1 MRAFNFFKYDL
12 RRSMYFFLL
21 SVLLFAPIGGLM
33 GCSME
38 SLLGVFS
45 YMAFVVMVMPTSLF
59 TYEQKSDCGFDGLLP
74 ATDMDKV
81 LGRYMLGAV
90 CIVFQLIVGIIT
102 CIVLEAYTGMKL
114 SGLGVI
120 SMVFIAADLIYL
132 SIAFVFYYVIGR
144 NLNPQIRGTILML
157 PSIIIWVVV
166 NGMIGVMG
174 VTNDLGFLTN
184 LMENKELISALA
196 LLVGVAMYIISAV
209 ISAQIVK
216 QKDYR

>member
-1 MRAFNFFKYDL
+1 
-12 RRSMYFFLL
+12 
-21 SVLLFAPIGGLM
+21 
-33 GCSME
+33 
-38 SLLGVFS
+38 
-45 YMAFVVMVMPTSLF
+45 
-59 TYEQKSDCGFDGLLP
+59 
-74 ATDMDKV
+74 
-81 LGRYMLGAV
+81 MLGAV

-157 PSIIIWVVV
+157 PSIIIWVVI

>member
-1 MRAFNFFKYDL
+1 MNK
-12 RRSMYFFLL
+12 
-21 SVLLFAPIGGLM
+21 
-33 GCSME
+33 
-38 SLLGVFS
+38 
-45 YMAFVVMVMPTSLF
+45 
-59 TYEQKSDCGFDGLLP
+59 KSDCGFDGLLP

-157 PSIIIWVVV
+157 PSIIIWVVI